1 MSRPHIDIMTDLA
14 ALMLAF
20 VKRGDIADDDLAHF
34 EGRST
39 TVGELLEEADQAIG
53 DHQKGLSNAH

>member
-1 MSRPHIDIMTDLA
+1 MTDLA

-39 TVGELLEEADQAIG
+39 TVGDLLEEADQAIG